1 MAAEYATR
9 LGSSA
14 TAAHAPSPSPL
25 PSRTRR
31 PMAAVAATAAVLIA
45 AVCPPACTPNV
56 PLFSCKAILA
66 ALGRMSGAASR
77 RLSRNKE
84 TGAALMGLIRYGD
97 RDKARAQQQQQLPA
111 LQGQRPPSRLQQYSD
126 SRQAGRQS
134 RSRAGAELNNR
145 SKLTKDQAKP
155 RARVDGH
162 VAARRG
168 QGDAKAAAVLSGMPA
183 DSQKDP
189 LQQRLA
195 VSQQAAQLRDKLRQ
209 GLATP
214 ELQDAAASAAAWLG
228 QQVPAPAAELLQQL
242 MAALG
247 TLGQT
252 GASESRSCSSAV
264 GPNAAAD
271 TAVGTPAAPAPGAV
285 ERVSHLRQ
293 QCSSLGQEKA
303 QLAHRNAELI
313 AQVSAQQDQLASL
326 HLRLDNLLLERQ
338 RLREDAAEQEAAASR
353 LQAEVEMLRQQLQA
367 QPAPRAQRGG
377 THARSASATLDSA
390 NTDTGG
396 PAHHPSSR
404 LSLHSEGGGSGRSLA
419 DMASEEVTWGRT
431 LTSRAP
437 ATRPKNVPPVDMARL
452 RLPRHAG
459 NRQGGQGRG

>member
-1 MAAEYATR
+1 
-9 LGSSA
+9 
-14 TAAHAPSPSPL
+14 
-25 PSRTRR
+25 
-31 PMAAVAATAAVLIA
+31 
-45 AVCPPACTPNV
+45 
-56 PLFSCKAILA
+56 
-66 ALGRMSGAASR
+66 
-77 RLSRNKE
+77 
-84 TGAALMGLIRYGD
+84 
-97 RDKARAQQQQQLPA
+97 
-111 LQGQRPPSRLQQYSD
+111 
-126 SRQAGRQS
+126 
-134 RSRAGAELNNR
+134 
-145 SKLTKDQAKP
+145 
-155 RARVDGH
+155 
-162 VAARRG
+162 
-168 QGDAKAAAVLSGMPA
+168 MPA

-189 LQQRLA
+189 QPQQRLA

-242 MAALG
+242 IAALG

-252 GASESRSCSSAV
+252 GASKSRSCSAAV
-264 GPNAAAD
+264 GPNAAVD
-271 TAVGTPAAPAPGAV
+271 TAVGTPAAPAPGAD

-293 QCSSLGQEKA
+293 QCSSLEQEKA
-303 QLAHRNAELI
+303 QLAQRNAELN

-338 RLREDAAEQEAAASR
+338 RLREDAAEQEAAASQQ
-353 LQAEVEMLRQQLQA
+353 QAEVEMLRQQLQA

-396 PAHHPSSR
+396 PARHPSSR
-404 LSLHSEGGGSGRSLA
+404 LSLHSEGVGSSRSLA

-452 RLPRHAG
+452 RLPAHAG
-459 NRQGGQGRG
+459 NRQGGQARG